1 MLNDALALIVLSSP
15 LWLPHF
21 VVIAVGSFFLIIGK
35 R

>member
-1 MLNDALALIVLSSP
+1 MLSDALSLLVLSSP

-21 VVIAVGSFFLIIGK
+21 VVIAVGSLFLIIGK